1 MNTEIEYTTNKPY
14 ILHSTIMD
22 LINIFTNQ
30 QYIKIK
36 PKKLVKLDNNNLIL
50 IDKYNMNIIT
60 GKINGDKQTLNSIN
74 IPIFTIK
81 YIFIYKSLEIFN
93 EEKELLLDKSIDSY
107 INYRKCNN
115 YESNRQIL
123 IQKKDNKELG
133 DLFVLID
140 TNTIN
145 INKINYNIINKNNST
160 FDKNIP
166 IKVNNFDNID
176 DNVKNNI
183 DSKELCENI

>member
-93 EEKELLLDKSIDSY
+93 KEKELLLDKSIDSY

-133 DLFVLID
+133 DLFVLTD

-145 INKINYNIINKNNST
+145 INKIIFNIINKNNST

-166 IKVNNFDNID
+166 INVNNFDNID

>member
-93 EEKELLLDKSIDSY
+93 EEK
-107 INYRKCNN
+107 
-115 YESNRQIL
+115 
-123 IQKKDNKELG
+123 
-133 DLFVLID
+133 
-140 TNTIN
+140 
-145 INKINYNIINKNNST
+145 
-160 FDKNIP
+160 
-166 IKVNNFDNID
+166 
-176 DNVKNNI
+176 
-183 DSKELCENI
+183 

>member
-1 MNTEIEYTTNKPY
+1 M
-14 ILHSTIMD
+14 
-22 LINIFTNQ
+22 
-30 QYIKIK
+30 
-36 PKKLVKLDNNNLIL
+36 
-50 IDKYNMNIIT
+50 
-60 GKINGDKQTLNSIN
+60 
-74 IPIFTIK
+74 
-81 YIFIYKSLEIFN
+81 
-93 EEKELLLDKSIDSY
+93 LLDKSVDSY
-107 INYRKCNN
+107 INYRKCNK
-115 YESNRQIL
+115 YESNRQIF
-123 IQKKDNKELG
+123 IQNKDNKELG